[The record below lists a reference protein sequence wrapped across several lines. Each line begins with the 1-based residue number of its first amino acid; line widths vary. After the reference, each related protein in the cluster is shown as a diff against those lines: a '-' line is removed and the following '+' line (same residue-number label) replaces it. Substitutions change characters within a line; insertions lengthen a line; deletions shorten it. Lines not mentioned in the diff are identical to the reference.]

1 MEILNEKRK
10 RDLTHS
16 GALASSMTF
25 SFSTGAAVTSSTFG
39 ATSSTFGV
47 SVAAGVSATGAT
59 AGAASSLAAS
69 SLDGSSTFSSVLV
82 ASVRQGKRLN
92 QPTRSVKK
100 SMIKDL
106 VN

>member
-1 MEILNEKRK
+1 VEILNEKRK

-25 SFSTGAAVTSSTFG
+25 SFSTGAAV
-39 ATSSTFGV
+39 TSSTFGV